1 MPRSP
6 RPDDLFA
13 LRVPTEVTLS
23 PDGRQA
29 AFVVKSVA
37 PGRDGYRHAIWT
49 VPADGSAPPRQVTL
63 GRRNDVVPRWSPDG
77 RTLAFLSDRAGVL
90 QAAGAGDEAGPKEA
104 PKEGATQ
111 VWLLPFDGGEAR
123 QLTRLPKDVTDLA
136 WSPDGTAL
144 CVVSAAARLKERPSA
159 RKPEDGPEPD
169 LRFIDRLSYML
180 NGAGF
185 TYDRPG
191 NLWRVAVEDGVA
203 TRLTSGTA
211 DDGHP
216 TWSPD
221 GRTIAFVSNRH
232 RHSDLTGRV
241 DVFVMPSAGGR
252 IERVT
257 SGADDRQFFDP
268 AWSPDGAWLAVKGFT
283 QARPGVRTDVW
294 RFRPQGGDG
303 VGEDLTGE
311 HDLMV
316 DSAMNSDLFG
326 GPGSRV
332 AWSEDGRWISFTA
345 PLEGAYEAWRVEV
358 ASHRVERLTEG
369 RHWVSSLVA
378 ASLPGGVTRYAAIR
392 VTGTAP
398 FDVVAFDLPKGG
410 PRGSRPEV
418 RQLTHLMADAWGDIS
433 FVEPISRWHEV
444 DGRRVQG
451 WLLPAVVGR
460 SGPAPLVVEIHGG
473 PQTLY
478 GWSLMW
484 EWQCLVAEGISVYA
498 CNPRGSQGYG
508 EAFSAANFSDWGTG
522 PMADVMGGV
531 DALIADG
538 LADPDRLGVTG
549 GSYGGYLT
557 SWMVGHTDRFAAAVT
572 CRSVNDM
579 TSQMLSG
586 DIGGPTFGRQ
596 EYGRNPWEDP
606 QLYLRESPLTY
617 ATAIHTPLLIQHSE
631 RDLRTTITQAEELFT
646 VLRSLKREV
655 RLMRVPDETHELTR
669 SGTPFRRVA
678 NLEEI
683 TRWFAHYLVARRR
696 GLPPIRSIQS
706 RSSAK
711 AARSAK

>member
-13 LRVPTEVTLS
+13 LRVPTEVALS
-23 PDGRQA
+23 PDGRQV

-37 PGRDGYRHAIWT
+37 PGRDGYRHAIWL

-63 GRRNDVVPRWSPDG
+63 GRRTDVVPRWSPDG

-111 VWLLPFDGGEAR
+111 VWLLPADGGEAR

-144 CVVSAAARLKERPSA
+144 CVVSAAARLKERATA
-159 RKPEDGPEPD
+159 RKPEDGPAPD

-191 NLWRVAVEDGVA
+191 NLWRVVVADGAA

-216 TWSPD
+216 VWSPD
-221 GRTIAFVSNRH
+221 GQTIAFVSNRH

-241 DVFVMPSAGGR
+241 DVFVMPSAGGP

-257 SGADDRQFFDP
+257 SGADDRQFFEP
-268 AWSPDGAWLAVKGFT
+268 AWSPDGAWLAVKGFA

-294 RFRPQGGDG
+294 RFRPRGGDG

-326 GPGSRV
+326 GPGSRL

-345 PLEGAYEAWRVEV
+345 PVDGAYEVWRVEV

-369 RHWVSSLVA
+369 RHWLSCARDRA
-378 ASLPGGVTRYAAIR
+378 A
-392 VTGTAP
+392 
-398 FDVVAFDLPKGG
+398 
-410 PRGSRPEV
+410 
-418 RQLTHLMADAWGDIS
+418 
-433 FVEPISRWHEV
+433 
-444 DGRRVQG
+444 
-451 WLLPAVVGR
+451 
-460 SGPAPLVVEIHGG
+460 
-473 PQTLY
+473 
-478 GWSLMW
+478 
-484 EWQCLVAEGISVYA
+484 
-498 CNPRGSQGYG
+498 
-508 EAFSAANFSDWGTG
+508 
-522 PMADVMGGV
+522 
-531 DALIADG
+531 
-538 LADPDRLGVTG
+538 
-549 GSYGGYLT
+549 
-557 SWMVGHTDRFAAAVT
+557 
-572 CRSVNDM
+572 
-579 TSQMLSG
+579 
-586 DIGGPTFGRQ
+586 
-596 EYGRNPWEDP
+596 
-606 QLYLRESPLTY
+606 
-617 ATAIHTPLLIQHSE
+617 
-631 RDLRTTITQAEELFT
+631 
-646 VLRSLKREV
+646 
-655 RLMRVPDETHELTR
+655 
-669 SGTPFRRVA
+669 
-678 NLEEI
+678 
-683 TRWFAHYLVARRR
+683 ARRR
-696 GLPPIRSIQS
+696 DPLRGHPLHRDRAVRRGRVRPAEGRHPRRPSGDPPADAPHGRCLGRYHARRTRLPLARGRWPARP
-706 RSSAK
+706 RLAAPGGARYGGPFGAP
-711 AARSAK
+711 AARRGDPWRTTDAVRLVAHVGVAVPGR